1 MAFQDVLKGVK
12 RVWASPFTYRSFSW
26 RQTVISDPNLVFPSI
41 VVLESVPSEKSGVLI
56 TADVDTGD
64 STKMTI
70 ATAEGVGGTV
80 DGSPA
85 ETLLYSANETILLNQ
100 FKSTTRRMLILE
112 GKGGSRMVPATG
124 AERVL
129 TEKELSALVA
139 SAEKIKREF
148 TPEKGTGG
156 DLLPWDIEYG
166 FRGGKL
172 YLFQT
177 RPFVGN
183 SDLRNLP
190 ALAALDKGVREKEGQ
205 PFSLDEKV
213 KWQP

>member
-1 MAFQDVLKGVK
+1 
-12 RVWASPFTYRSFSW
+12 
-26 RQTVISDPNLVFPSI
+26 
-41 VVLESVPSEKSGVLI
+41 
-56 TADVDTGD
+56 
-64 STKMTI
+64 
-70 ATAEGVGGTV
+70 
-80 DGSPA
+80 
-85 ETLLYSANETILLNQ
+85 
-100 FKSTTRRMLILE
+100 
-112 GKGGSRMVPATG
+112 MVPTTG
-124 AERVL
+124 AARVL

-139 SAEKIKREF
+139 AAEKIKREF

-166 FRGGKL
+166 FKGGKL

-190 ALAALDKGVREKEGQ
+190 ALAALDKGVKEKEGQ

>member
-1 MAFQDVLKGVK
+1 
-12 RVWASPFTYRSFSW
+12 
-26 RQTVISDPNLVFPSI
+26 
-41 VVLESVPSEKSGVLI
+41 
-56 TADVDTGD
+56 
-64 STKMTI
+64 
-70 ATAEGVGGTV
+70 
-80 DGSPA
+80 
-85 ETLLYSANETILLNQ
+85 
-100 FKSTTRRMLILE
+100 
-112 GKGGSRMVPATG
+112 MVPATG